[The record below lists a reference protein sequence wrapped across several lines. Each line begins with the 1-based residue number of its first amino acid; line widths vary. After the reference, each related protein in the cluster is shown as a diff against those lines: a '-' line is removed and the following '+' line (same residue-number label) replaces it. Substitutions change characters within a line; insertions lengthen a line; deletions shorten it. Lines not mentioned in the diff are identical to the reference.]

1 MRASAER
8 IKTVLTW
15 LGYGLLAL
23 ATLEMAARVED
34 FWRSGAPLLGNYSIE
49 SVFQPSDLGKEGRP
63 GAHFGK
69 WQMNALGFRGPELA
83 PPSGSRSALRVM
95 TVGASETFGLYESPE
110 RDYPRQLE
118 ALLRRAP
125 GLASASVV
133 NIALPGMRIGRT
145 AYLERS
151 LQKAPSQWVLIYPT
165 PANYIGTTVGF
176 CAEPPATFPASPEP
190 ERPEPRLKGK
200 LVTLLKQHLP
210 LAVMTLLR
218 RASIRWAERH
228 LAVMDSLPEATLDAF
243 VADVDCALQA
253 AQRHGARV
261 VLSTHPNLFGPELAA
276 GDGAALTAWRS
287 FYPELREA
295 GFLDM
300 ERRANARLRQ
310 LAAQRGVPLVD
321 AAAQI
326 PGGTQTFADFVHFTD
341 AGAERMASLAAQTI
355 LEAESASPSEVL
367 SKP

>member
-1 MRASAER
+1 MILSVER
-8 IKTVLTW
+8 IKTLLVW

-23 ATLEMAARVED
+23 ATLEVAARVED

-118 ALLRRAP
+118 ALLRRES

-151 LQKAPSQWVLIYPT
+151 LQKAPAQWVLIYPT

-176 CAEPPATFPASPEP
+176 CAQPQPAQALPEP

-200 LVTLLKQHLP
+200 LVTLLKQTLP
-210 LAVMTLLR
+210 LEVMTLLR
-218 RASIRWAERH
+218 RASIRLAERH
-228 LAVMDSLPEATLDAF
+228 LDVMDTLPEATLDAF
-243 VADVDCALQA
+243 VADVDCAIQA

-261 VLSTHPNLFGPELAA
+261 VLSTHPNFFGPDLAA

-300 ERRANARLRQ
+300 ERRANVRLRQ
-310 LAAQRGVPLVD
+310 LAAQRDVPLVD

-326 PGGTQTFADFVHFTD
+326 PGGAQTFADFVHFTD
-341 AGAERMASLAAQTI
+341 AGAERMAALAAQAI
-355 LEAESASPSEVL
+355 LEAEAASPSRFS

>member
-1 MRASAER
+1 
-8 IKTVLTW
+8 
-15 LGYGLLAL
+15 
-23 ATLEMAARVED
+23 
-34 FWRSGAPLLGNYSIE
+34 
-49 SVFQPSDLGKEGRP
+49 
-63 GAHFGK
+63 
-69 WQMNALGFRGPELA
+69 
-83 PPSGSRSALRVM
+83 M

-118 ALLRRAP
+118 ALLRRES

-151 LQKAPSQWVLIYPT
+151 LQKAPSQWVLLYPT

-176 CAEPPATFPASPEP
+176 CAQPQPAQALPEP
-190 ERPEPRLKGK
+190 ERADPRLKGK

-210 LAVMTLLR
+210 LEVMTLLR

-228 LAVMDSLPEATLDAF
+228 LAVMDTLPEATLDAF

-261 VLSTHPNLFGPELAA
+261 VLSTHPNFFGPELAA

-300 ERRANARLRQ
+300 ERRANERLRQ

-326 PGGTQTFADFVHFTD
+326 PGGAQTFADFVHFTD
-341 AGAERMASLAAQTI
+341 AGAERMAALVMQAI
-355 LEAESASPSEVL
+355 LEAEAASPSRFS

>member
-1 MRASAER
+1 MTLLVER

-23 ATLEMAARVED
+23 VTLEGAARVED

-49 SVFQPSDLGKEGRP
+49 SVFQVGDLGKEGRP

-69 WQMNALGFRGPELA
+69 WQMNALGFRGPEWM
-83 PPSGSRSALRVM
+83 SSSALRVM
-95 TVGASETFGLYESPE
+95 TVGASETFGLYESPDH
-110 RDYPRQLE
+110 DYPRQLE
-118 ALLRRAP
+118 ALLRREP
-125 GLASASVV
+125 GWASASVV
-133 NIALPGMRIGRT
+133 NVALPGMRIGRT

-151 LQKAPSQWVLIYPT
+151 LEKAPSQWVLIYPT

-176 CAEPPATFPASPEP
+176 CAQPQPAQALPES

-210 LAVMTLLR
+210 LGVMTWMRRVGILL
-218 RASIRWAERH
+218 AERH
-228 LAVMDSLPEATLDAF
+228 LEVMETLPEATLDAF
-243 VADVDCALQA
+243 AADVDCAVRA

-261 VLSTHPNLFGPELAA
+261 LLSTHPNLFGPELMA

-287 FYPELREA
+287 FYPELRET

-310 LAAQRGVPLVD
+310 LAAQRGVLLVD

-326 PGGTQTFADFVHFTD
+326 PGGPQTFADFVHFTD
-341 AGAERMASLAAQTI
+341 AGAERMATLVARAI
-355 LEAESASPSEVL
+355 REAESASPSQAP